1 MNVLIVHAHPEPT
14 SFNGA
19 MTRKAVETLEGWG
32 HEVVVSDLWAEGFE
46 AVGGRHDFV
55 GMADPERF
63 DYQVEQ
69 AHATEHGT
77 FSEDLRREQARLS
90 ACDALILQYP
100 LWWFGPPAVLKGWFD
115 RVLAYKWSYD
125 MQNRFAN
132 GRFRGRRGL
141 ISVTTGGTRERFSDS
156 GLYGDIDYVLRPIQ
170 KGVIEYVGM
179 EALEPFV
186 AYAAPRVTDEERQEM
201 LEAYVARLE
210 ELVAPPADASEPCAA
225 NASQP

>member
-19 MTRKAVETLEGWG
+19 MTRRAVETLEGWG
-32 HEVVVSDLWAEGFE
+32 HAVVVSDLWAEGFE
-46 AVGGRHDFV
+46 AVGGRGDFTSV
-55 GMADPERF
+55 ADPERF

-69 AHATEHGT
+69 EYATEHGT
-77 FSEDLRREQARLS
+77 FAEDLKREHARLK
-90 ACDALILQYP
+90 ACDALILQFP
-100 LWWFGPPAVLKGWFD
+100 LWWFGPPAILKGWFD
-115 RVLAYKWSYD
+115 RVLAYRWGYD

-132 GRFRGRRGL
+132 GHFRGRRGM
-141 ISVTTGGTRERFSDS
+141 ISVTTGGTRERFSDD

-186 AYAAPRVTDEERQEM
+186 AYAAPRVTDEERRGI
-201 LEAYVARLE
+201 LKAYVSRLG
-210 ELVAPPADASEPCAA
+210 ELVAAPADAPVAGLA
-225 NASQP
+225 NPARP